1 MMKGKKIR
9 IALTILFAAVF
20 CVSTGMV
27 LSIWLRGER
36 EEAAFDELAAI
47 VHGTSAVSGGT
58 GASSSVQSGGDAP
71 AAESAAES
79 ALQSGTAGTADEPE
93 PGLAAL
99 TAMNPD
105 CFGWLEIPGTGV
117 DYPVMFTPEDPEH
130 YLRRAFDGSW
140 AQSGVPFLDGSWTPE
155 GKQYII
161 YGHNMDNGTMFAPLL
176 RYADADFCREHGTL
190 VLETIYEASA
200 EYEIFAAFRSKAY
213 DVDDE
218 GVFRYYRYTNL
229 SAQED
234 FESFV
239 SQCLAASLYDFG
251 VTPQYGDTIVTLST
265 CSYHTDEG
273 RFVVAA
279 RRAGQEE

>member
-1 MMKGKKIR
+1 MKGKKIR

-20 CVSTGMV
+20 CVSAGMV

-58 GASSSVQSGGDAP
+58 GASSFVQSGGDAP
-71 AAESAAES
+71 AAESAGDS
-79 ALQSGTAGTADEPE
+79 AGQSGSAGTADE

-161 YGHNMDNGTMFAPLL
+161 YGHRADNGT
-176 RYADADFCREHGTL
+176 
-190 VLETIYEASA
+190 
-200 EYEIFAAFRSKAY
+200 
-213 DVDDE
+213 
-218 GVFRYYRYTNL
+218 
-229 SAQED
+229 
-234 FESFV
+234 
-239 SQCLAASLYDFG
+239 
-251 VTPQYGDTIVTLST
+251 
-265 CSYHTDEG
+265 
-273 RFVVAA
+273 
-279 RRAGQEE
+279 

>member
-1 MMKGKKIR
+1 MKGKKIR

-20 CVSTGMV
+20 CVSAGMV

-47 VHGTSAVSGGT
+47 VHGTSAVSAAEESASLPETGGSL
-58 GASSSVQSGGDAP
+58 SSSPAEPDASEAP
-71 AAESAAES
+71 
-79 ALQSGTAGTADEPE
+79 ADEPE

-279 RRAGQEE
+279 RRAGQ